1 MTGKDDFDLQYFL
14 PYLLNQAAEEASIAF
29 QKVYKSRYGMLRTE
43 WRVLFHLGRY
53 GAMTATDIGER
64 ARIHKTKVSRAV
76 AALEKRDLI
85 VRDKNRDDQREQ
97 TLCLSDQGNAM
108 YEEIVPQAL
117 AYSKSLEDALTEEQK
132 SVLDEIFDRLHEATR
147 SGEND

>member
-1 MTGKDDFDLQYFL
+1 
-14 PYLLNQAAEEASIAF
+14 
-29 QKVYKSRYGMLRTE
+29 
-43 WRVLFHLGRY
+43 
-53 GAMTATDIGER
+53 MTARDISQ
-64 ARIHKTKVSRAV
+64 ATSMHKTKVSRAV

-147 SGEND
+147 SGESD